1 MLVTQ
6 LASKKTTLSSIN
18 KEILDIDNEITIKEN
33 ELKKI
38 EGDILISLVNQQR
51 FIVQL
56 IKSVNN

>member
-18 KEILDIDNEITIKEN
+18 KEILDIDNEITNKEN